1 MTRHGMKIKFSSG
14 RGVGL
19 QGVKWAHLA
28 EHLPGGGACTMSSLR
43 AWLWWAWDC
52 VSRARGA
59 FGNRSL
65 GTEGFLLD
73 LKGPSIKGRQVGRGT
88 CNEQGWGVLARRV
101 GAQGLPWAEYGFG
114 RANKTQTNRIKT
126 TITKKGAYL
135 CGKKQKLC
143 LYLKMGVKGEMSS
156 TWESTEELF
165 VAHCRLRYDKLMLP
179 VWSSYLMQCAA
190 LGSVSA

>member
-1 MTRHGMKIKFSSG
+1 MEWKSSFHLGREWG
-14 RGVGL
+14 RGVLSGPTWLSTCLVEGSAPCPPCELGSDGSGTAWAGQGEPLETDLWGL
-19 QGVKWAHLA
+19 RDSCWIWKAPASKVGRWEGGPAMSRDEGCWQGGWELK
-28 EHLPGGGACTMSSLR
+28 
-43 AWLWWAWDC
+43 
-52 VSRARGA
+52 
-59 FGNRSL
+59 
-65 GTEGFLLD
+65 GFLGLSMA
-73 LKGPSIKGRQVGRGT
+73 LVG
-88 CNEQGWGVLARRV
+88 
-101 GAQGLPWAEYGFG
+101 
-114 RANKTQTNRIKT
+114 QTKPKQTELKT

-135 CGKKQKLC
+135 REKKQKLC